1 MSYNL
6 LKLLTVSKVILRM
19 LLRVSINLKEE
30 RGGRGEKEKSRGGGE
45 PKHLTNSLS
54 PGTTFSFEIQSL
66 S

>member
-1 MSYNL
+1 
-6 LKLLTVSKVILRM
+6 M

>member
-30 RGGRGEKEKSRGGGE
+30 RGGRGEKEKSRGGGGTQT
-45 PKHLTNSLS
+45 PDQLS
-54 PGTTFSFEIQSL
+54 VSWNYLLI
-66 S
+66 